1 MGCVAADSS
10 KLIAVSCPDIS
21 RQIYNKKICN
31 TMTREPPTVIRYS
44 ISFKQKV
51 VREIEEE
58 GMTISEA
65 SRRYGIKG
73 GQTIQNWLR
82 KFGKNHLI
90 SKIVRIEMKGEKD
103 RVKELE
109 AELKRVKLA
118 LADATMKNDV
128 LETVIKLASDH
139 YQTDIKKNLGQQ
151 PSKAPMPKKD
161 TQ

>member
-1 MGCVAADSS
+1 
-10 KLIAVSCPDIS
+10 
-21 RQIYNKKICN
+21 
-31 TMTREPPTVIRYS
+31 MTRASKTVIRYS

-58 GMTISEA
+58 GLSLSEA

-90 SKIVRIEMKGEKD
+90 SKIVRVEMKGEKD
-103 RVKELE
+103 RLKELE
-109 AELKRVKLA
+109 AELKKVKVA

-128 LETVIKLASDH
+128 LETIIAMVIDH
-139 YQTDIKKNLGQQ
+139 YQTDVKKNLGQQ
-151 PSKAPMPKKD
+151 PSKAIMKQKD
-161 TQ
+161 TP

>member
-1 MGCVAADSS
+1 M
-10 KLIAVSCPDIS
+10 
-21 RQIYNKKICN
+21 
-31 TMTREPPTVIRYS
+31 IRYS

-58 GMTISEA
+58 GLSLSEA

-73 GQTIQNWLR
+73 GETIQNWLR

-90 SKIVRIEMKGEKD
+90 SKIVRVEMKGEKD
-103 RVKELE
+103 RLKELE
-109 AELKRVKLA
+109 VELKRVKLA
-118 LADATMKNDV
+118 LADATLKNDV
-128 LETVIKLASDH
+128 LETIITLASDH

-151 PSKAPMPKKD
+151 PSKAIMHKKD